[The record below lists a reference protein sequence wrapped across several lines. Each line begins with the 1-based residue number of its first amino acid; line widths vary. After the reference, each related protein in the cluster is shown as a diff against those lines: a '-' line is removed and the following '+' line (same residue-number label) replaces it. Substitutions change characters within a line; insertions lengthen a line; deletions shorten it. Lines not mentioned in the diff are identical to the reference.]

1 MAKRKKIS
9 GAILIATIAVSLLVG
24 LVGGAAGGVF
34 AANETYVIPDKVT
47 ATVYQG
53 GALDENAVNAIK
65 SDDTTLSVHFLELG
79 NKYTGDCVFINAGEF
94 EILIDAGSRAD
105 SVDDIYEYVKP
116 YVDGQLEYVVVT
128 HAHQDHYA
136 GFATKNYK
144 DSLFSKFTDDEETP
158 HEIGTVVTFAK
169 TNQDKTNQD
178 ESKAGLYKNF
188 KNNLG
193 TLAGNGTTV
202 KKVNEYFESG
212 ASPTI
217 KITDDISLEF
227 LEHKYYYEK
236 SKTENNYSVCF
247 QILETAG
254 ENVYRYLFTGDLE
267 EDGEKDLVT
276 KNSAKMGKTRLYKAG
291 HHGSKT
297 STSQELLDLIEPDTI
312 CVCACAG
319 SPEYTKN
326 KDNQFPTQAFV
337 DRVYTKNAGTQVFV
351 TSLCVDYDANKFTSM
366 NGNIVICST
375 GNSVTRYFSN
385 NATELRETEWFKT
398 NRKLPYAA

>member
-136 GFATKNYK
+136 GFATKNYEN
-144 DSLFSKFTDDEETP
+144 SLFSKFDGG
-158 HEIGTVVTFAK
+158 IGTVVTFAQ
-169 TNQDKTNQD
+169 TNQKAD
-178 ESKAGLYKNF
+178 KAGLYQYF
-188 KNNLG
+188 ENNVKTLKEKG
-193 TLAGNGTTV
+193 TER
-202 KKVNEYFESG
+202 KYVNEYFERE
-212 ASPTI
+212 ASATV
-217 KITDDISLEF
+217 KINDNVSIEF
-227 LEHKYYYEK
+227 LEHKFYHEK
-236 SKTENNYSVCF
+236 SKTENNHSVCF
-247 QILETAG
+247 QIVETAG

-297 STSQELLDLIEPDTI
+297 STSQELLDVIEPDTI

>member
-9 GAILIATIAVSLLVG
+9 GAILIATIVISLLVG

-53 GALDENAVNAIK
+53 GALDENAVKAIK

-116 YVDGQLEYVVVT
+116 YVDGRLEYVVVT

-136 GFATKNYK
+136 GFATKNYEN
-144 DSLFSKFTDDEETP
+144 SLFSKFDGG
-158 HEIGTVVTFAK
+158 IGTVVTFAQ
-169 TNQDKTNQD
+169 TNQKAD
-178 ESKAGLYKNF
+178 KAGLYQYF
-188 KNNLG
+188 ENNVKTLKEKG
-193 TLAGNGTTV
+193 TER
-202 KKVNEYFESG
+202 KYVNEYFESG
-212 ASPTI
+212 ASPTV
-217 KITDDISLEF
+217 KINDNVSIEF
-227 LEHKYYYEK
+227 LEHKFYHEK

-247 QILETAG
+247 QIVETAG

-267 EDGEKDLVT
+267 EDGEKDLV
-276 KNSAKMGKTRLYKAG
+276 KQNAAKMGKTRLYKAG

-297 STSQELLDLIEPDTI
+297 STSQELLDLIDPDAI

-366 NGNIVICST
+366 NGNIVICSA

-385 NATELRETEWFKT
+385 NPTELRETEWFKT

>member
-34 AANETYVIPDKVT
+34 VANETYVIPDKVT

-136 GFATKNYK
+136 GFATKNYEN
-144 DSLFSKFTDDEETP
+144 SLFSKFDDG
-158 HEIGTVVTFAK
+158 IGTVVTFAQ
-169 TNQDKTNQD
+169 TNQKAD
-178 ESKAGLYKNF
+178 KAGLYQYF
-188 KNNLG
+188 ENNVKTLKEKG
-193 TLAGNGTTV
+193 TER
-202 KKVNEYFESG
+202 KYVNEYFERG
-212 ASPTI
+212 ASATV
-217 KITDDISLEF
+217 KINDNVSIEF
-227 LEHKYYYEK
+227 LEHKFYHDK

-247 QILETAG
+247 QIVETAG

-297 STSQELLDLIEPDTI
+297 STSQELLDLIDPDAI

-398 NRKLPYAA
+398 NRKLPYTA

>member
-24 LVGGAAGGVF
+24 LVGGAAGGIF

-79 NKYTGDCVFINAGEF
+79 NKYTGECVFINAGEF

-136 GFATKNYK
+136 GFATKNYEN
-144 DSLFSKFTDDEETP
+144 SLFSKFDDG
-158 HEIGTVVTFAK
+158 IGTVVTFAQ
-169 TNQDKTNQD
+169 TNQKAD
-178 ESKAGLYKNF
+178 KAGLYQYF
-188 KNNLG
+188 ENNVKTLKEKG
-193 TLAGNGTTV
+193 TER
-202 KKVNEYFESG
+202 KFVNEYFERG
-212 ASPTI
+212 ASATV
-217 KITDDISLEF
+217 KINDNVSLEF
-227 LEHKYYYEK
+227 LDHKFYHEE

-247 QILETAG
+247 QIVETAG

-276 KNSAKMGKTRLYKAG
+276 KNLAKMGKTRLYKAG

-297 STSQELLDLIEPDTI
+297 STSQELLDLIDPDAI

-366 NGNIVICST
+366 NGNIVICSA

-398 NRKLPYAA
+398 NRKLPYTA

>member
-128 HAHQDHYA
+128 HAHQDNYA
-136 GFATKNYK
+136 GFATKDYEN
-144 DSLFSKFTDDEETP
+144 SLFSKFTDDEETP
-158 HEIGTVVTFAK
+158 HEIGTVVTFAQ
-169 TNQDKTNQD
+169 TNQKAD
-178 ESKAGLYKNF
+178 KAGLYQYF
-188 KNNLG
+188 ENNVKTLKEKG
-193 TLAGNGTTV
+193 TER
-202 KKVNEYFESG
+202 KYVNEYFKSG
-212 ASPTI
+212 ASPTV
-217 KITDDISLEF
+217 KINDNVSLEF
-227 LEHKYYYEK
+227 LDHKFYHEK
-236 SKTENNYSVCF
+236 SKTENNHSVCF
-247 QILETAG
+247 QIVETAG

-267 EDGEKDLVT
+267 EDGEKDLV
-276 KNSAKMGKTRLYKAG
+276 KQNADKMGKTRLYKAG

-297 STSQELLDLIEPDTI
+297 STSQELLDLIDPDAI

-385 NATELRETEWFKT
+385 NATELREAEWFKT
-398 NRKLPYAA
+398 NRKLPYTA

>member
-9 GAILIATIAVSLLVG
+9 GAILIATIVISLLVG

-65 SDDTTLSVHFLELG
+65 SADTTLSVHFLELG

-116 YVDGQLEYVVVT
+116 YVDGPLEYVVVT

-136 GFATKNYK
+136 GFATKNYEN
-144 DSLFSKFTDDEETP
+144 SLFSKFDGG
-158 HEIGTVVTFAK
+158 IGTVVTFAQ
-169 TNQDKTNQD
+169 TNQKADK
-178 ESKAGLYKNF
+178 EGLYKNF
-188 KNNLG
+188 RNNLN
-193 TLAGNGTTV
+193 TLTENGTTV

-212 ASPTI
+212 ASPTV
-217 KITDDISLEF
+217 KINDNVSIEF
-227 LEHKYYYEK
+227 LEHKFYHDK

-267 EDGEKDLVT
+267 EDGEKDLV
-276 KNSAKMGKTRLYKAG
+276 KQNADKMGKTRLYKAG

-297 STSQELLDLIEPDTI
+297 STSQELLDLIDPDAI

-326 KDNQFPTQAFV
+326 KNNQFPTQAFV

-366 NGNIVICST
+366 NGNIVICSA

-385 NATELRETEWFKT
+385 NPTELRETEWFKN

>member
-144 DSLFSKFTDDEETP
+144 DSLFSKFTDNEETP
-158 HEIGTVVTFAK
+158 HEIGTVVTFAQ
-169 TNQDKTNQD
+169 TNQKAD
-178 ESKAGLYKNF
+178 KAGLYQYF
-188 KNNLG
+188 ENNVKTLKEKG
-193 TLAGNGTTV
+193 TER
-202 KKVNEYFESG
+202 KFVNEYFERG
-212 ASPTI
+212 ASPTV
-217 KITDDISLEF
+217 KINDNVSIEF
-227 LEHKYYYEK
+227 LEHKFYQEK
-236 SKTENNYSVCF
+236 SKTENNHSVCF
-247 QILETAG
+247 QIVETAG

-267 EDGEKDLVT
+267 EDGEKDLV
-276 KNSAKMGKTRLYKAG
+276 KQNADKMGKTRLYKAG

-297 STSQELLDLIEPDTI
+297 STSQELLDVIEPDAI

-385 NATELRETEWFKT
+385 NPTELRETEWFKT
-398 NRKLPYAA
+398 NRKLPYTA

>member
-24 LVGGAAGGVF
+24 LVGGAAGGIF

-79 NKYTGDCVFINAGEF
+79 NKYTGECVFINAGEF

-105 SVDDIYEYVKP
+105 SVVDIYEYVKP

-136 GFATKNYK
+136 GFATKNYEN
-144 DSLFSKFTDDEETP
+144 SLFSKFDDG
-158 HEIGTVVTFAK
+158 IGTVVTFAQ
-169 TNQDKTNQD
+169 TNQKAD
-178 ESKAGLYKNF
+178 KAGLYQYF
-188 KNNLG
+188 ENNVKTLKEKG
-193 TLAGNGTTV
+193 TER
-202 KKVNEYFESG
+202 KFVNEYFERG
-212 ASPTI
+212 ASATV
-217 KITDDISLEF
+217 KINDNVSLEF
-227 LEHKYYYEK
+227 LDHKFYHEE

-247 QILETAG
+247 QIVETAG

-276 KNSAKMGKTRLYKAG
+276 KNLAKMGKTRLYKAG

-297 STSQELLDLIEPDTI
+297 STSQELLDLIDPDAI

-366 NGNIVICST
+366 NGNIVICSA

-398 NRKLPYAA
+398 NRKLPYTA

>member
-158 HEIGTVVTFAK
+158 HEIGTVVTFAQ
-169 TNQDKTNQD
+169 TNQKAD
-178 ESKAGLYKNF
+178 KAGLYQYF
-188 KNNLG
+188 ENNVKTLKEKG
-193 TLAGNGTTV
+193 TER
-202 KKVNEYFESG
+202 KYVNEYFKSG
-212 ASPTI
+212 ASATV
-217 KITDDISLEF
+217 KINDNVSIEF
-227 LEHKYYYEK
+227 LEHKFYHEK
-236 SKTENNYSVCF
+236 SKTENNHSVCF
-247 QILETAG
+247 QIVETAG

-267 EDGEKDLVT
+267 EDGEKDLV
-276 KNSAKMGKTRLYKAG
+276 KQNAAKMGKTRLYKAG

-297 STSQELLDLIEPDTI
+297 STSQELLDVIDPDAI

-385 NATELRETEWFKT
+385 NATELRETEWFKN

>member
-24 LVGGAAGGVF
+24 LVGGAAGGIF

-136 GFATKNYK
+136 GFATKNYEN
-144 DSLFSKFTDDEETP
+144 SLFSKFDDG
-158 HEIGTVVTFAK
+158 IGTVVTFAQ
-169 TNQDKTNQD
+169 TNQKAD
-178 ESKAGLYKNF
+178 KAGLYQYF
-188 KNNLG
+188 ENNVKTLKEKG
-193 TLAGNGTTV
+193 TER
-202 KKVNEYFESG
+202 KFVNEYFERG
-212 ASPTI
+212 ASATV
-217 KITDDISLEF
+217 KINDNVSLEF
-227 LEHKYYYEK
+227 LDHKFYHEE

-247 QILETAG
+247 QIVETAG

-297 STSQELLDLIEPDTI
+297 STSQKLLDLIDPDAI

-385 NATELRETEWFKT
+385 NATELRETEWFKN

>member
-158 HEIGTVVTFAK
+158 HEIGTVVTFAQ
-169 TNQDKTNQD
+169 TNQKAD
-178 ESKAGLYKNF
+178 KAGLYQYF
-188 KNNLG
+188 ENNVKTLKEKG
-193 TLAGNGTTV
+193 TER
-202 KKVNEYFESG
+202 KFVNEYFESG
-212 ASPTI
+212 ASPTV
-217 KITDDISLEF
+217 KINDNVSIEF
-227 LEHKYYYEK
+227 LEHKFYREK

-247 QILETAG
+247 QIVETAG

-297 STSQELLDLIEPDTI
+297 STSQELLDVIEPDTI

-385 NATELRETEWFKT
+385 NATELRETEWFKN
-398 NRKLPYAA
+398 NRKLPYTA

>member
-9 GAILIATIAVSLLVG
+9 GAILIATIVISLLVG

-136 GFATKNYK
+136 GFATKNYEN
-144 DSLFSKFTDDEETP
+144 SLFSKFDGG
-158 HEIGTVVTFAK
+158 IGTVVTFAQ
-169 TNQDKTNQD
+169 TNQKAD
-178 ESKAGLYKNF
+178 KAGLYQYF
-188 KNNLG
+188 ENNVKTLKEKG
-193 TLAGNGTTV
+193 TER
-202 KKVNEYFESG
+202 KYVNEYFESG
-212 ASPTI
+212 ASPTV
-217 KITDDISLEF
+217 KINDNVSIEF
-227 LEHKYYYEK
+227 LEHKFYHEK

-247 QILETAG
+247 QIVETAG

-267 EDGEKDLVT
+267 EDGEKDLV
-276 KNSAKMGKTRLYKAG
+276 KQNADKMGKTRLYKAG

-297 STSQELLDLIEPDTI
+297 STSQELLDLIDPDAI

-366 NGNIVICST
+366 NGNIVICSA

-385 NATELRETEWFKT
+385 NPTELRETEWFKN
-398 NRKLPYAA
+398 NRKLPYTA

>member
-9 GAILIATIAVSLLVG
+9 GAILIATIAVSLLIG

-65 SDDTTLSVHFLELG
+65 SADTTLSVHFLELG

-158 HEIGTVVTFAK
+158 HEIGTVVTFAQ
-169 TNQDKTNQD
+169 TNQKAD
-178 ESKAGLYKNF
+178 KAGLYQYF
-188 KNNLG
+188 ENNVKTIKGKG
-193 TLAGNGTTV
+193 TER
-202 KKVNEYFESG
+202 KFVNEYFKDG
-212 ASPTI
+212 ASATV
-217 KITDDISLEF
+217 KINDNVSIEF
-227 LEHKYYYEK
+227 LEHKFYHDK

-247 QILETAG
+247 QIVETAG
-254 ENVYRYLFTGDLE
+254 ENTYRYLFTGDLE
-267 EDGEKDLVT
+267 EDGEKDLVK
-276 KNSAKMGKTRLYKAG
+276 KNADKMGKTRLYKAG

-297 STSQELLDLIEPDTI
+297 STSQELLDLIDPDAI

-366 NGNIVICST
+366 NGNIVICSA

-385 NATELRETEWFKT
+385 NPTELRETEWFKT
-398 NRKLPYAA
+398 NRKLPYTA

>member
-144 DSLFSKFTDDEETP
+144 DSLFSKFTDDDETP
-158 HEIGTVVTFAK
+158 HEIGTVVTFAQ
-169 TNQDKTNQD
+169 TNQKAD
-178 ESKAGLYKNF
+178 KAGLYQYF
-188 KNNLG
+188 ENNVKTLKEKG
-193 TLAGNGTTV
+193 TER
-202 KKVNEYFESG
+202 KFVNEYFERG
-212 ASPTI
+212 ASATV
-217 KITDDISLEF
+217 KINDNVSLEF
-227 LEHKYYYEK
+227 LDHKFYHEK
-236 SKTENNYSVCF
+236 SKTENNHSVCF
-247 QILETAG
+247 QIVETAG

-297 STSQELLDLIEPDTI
+297 STSQELLDVIEPDTI

-366 NGNIVICST
+366 NGNIVICSA

-385 NATELRETEWFKT
+385 NPTELRETEWFKT
-398 NRKLPYAA
+398 NRKLPYTA

>member
-34 AANETYVIPDKVT
+34 VANETYVIPDKVT

-65 SDDTTLSVHFLELG
+65 SDDATLSVHFLELG

-136 GFATKNYK
+136 GFATKNYEN
-144 DSLFSKFTDDEETP
+144 SLFSKFDDG
-158 HEIGTVVTFAK
+158 IGTVVTFAQ
-169 TNQDKTNQD
+169 TNQKAD
-178 ESKAGLYKNF
+178 KAGLYQYF
-188 KNNLG
+188 ENNVKTLKEKG
-193 TLAGNGTTV
+193 TER
-202 KKVNEYFESG
+202 KYVNEYFERG
-212 ASPTI
+212 ASATV
-217 KITDDISLEF
+217 KINDNVSIEF
-227 LEHKYYYEK
+227 LEHKFYHDK

-247 QILETAG
+247 QIVETAG

-267 EDGEKDLVT
+267 EDGEKDLV
-276 KNSAKMGKTRLYKAG
+276 KQNADKMGKTRLYKAG

-297 STSQELLDLIEPDTI
+297 STSQELLDVIEPDTI

-366 NGNIVICST
+366 NGNIVICSA

>member
-65 SDDTTLSVHFLELG
+65 SADTTLSVHFLELG

-136 GFATKNYK
+136 GFATKNYEN
-144 DSLFSKFTDDEETP
+144 SLFSKFDDG
-158 HEIGTVVTFAK
+158 IGTVVTFAQ
-169 TNQDKTNQD
+169 TNQKAD
-178 ESKAGLYKNF
+178 KAGLYQYF
-188 KNNLG
+188 ENNVKTLKEKG
-193 TLAGNGTTV
+193 TER
-202 KKVNEYFESG
+202 KFVNEYFERG
-212 ASPTI
+212 ASATV
-217 KITDDISLEF
+217 KINDNVSIEF
-227 LEHKYYYEK
+227 FEHKFYHEK

-247 QILETAG
+247 QIVETAG
-254 ENVYRYLFTGDLE
+254 ENTYRYLFTGDLE
-267 EDGEKDLVT
+267 EDGEKDLV
-276 KNSAKMGKTRLYKAG
+276 KQNAAKMGKTRLYKAG

-297 STSQELLDLIEPDTI
+297 STSQELLDLIDPDAI

-366 NGNIVICST
+366 NGNIVICSA

-385 NATELRETEWFKT
+385 NPTELRETEWFKT
-398 NRKLPYAA
+398 NRKLPYTA

>member
-9 GAILIATIAVSLLVG
+9 GAILIATIAISLLVG

-136 GFATKNYK
+136 GFATKNYEN
-144 DSLFSKFTDDEETP
+144 SLFSKFDDG
-158 HEIGTVVTFAK
+158 IGTVVTFAQ
-169 TNQDKTNQD
+169 TNQKAD
-178 ESKAGLYKNF
+178 KAGLYQYF
-188 KNNLG
+188 ENNVKTLKEKG
-193 TLAGNGTTV
+193 TER
-202 KKVNEYFESG
+202 KYVNEYFESG
-212 ASPTI
+212 ASPTV
-217 KITDDISLEF
+217 KINDNVSIEF
-227 LEHKYYYEK
+227 LEHKFYHEK

-247 QILETAG
+247 QIVETAG

-297 STSQELLDLIEPDTI
+297 STSQELLDLIDPDAI

-366 NGNIVICST
+366 NGNIVICSA

-398 NRKLPYAA
+398 NRKLPYTA

>member
-158 HEIGTVVTFAK
+158 HEIGTVVTFAQ
-169 TNQDKTNQD
+169 TNQKAD
-178 ESKAGLYKNF
+178 KAGLYQYF
-188 KNNLG
+188 ENNVKTLKEKG
-193 TLAGNGTTV
+193 TER
-202 KKVNEYFESG
+202 KFVNEYFKDG
-212 ASPTI
+212 ASATV
-217 KITDDISLEF
+217 KINDNVSLEF
-227 LEHKYYYEK
+227 LDHKFYHEK
-236 SKTENNYSVCF
+236 SKTENNHSVCF
-247 QILETAG
+247 QIVETAG

-267 EDGEKDLVT
+267 EDGEKDLV
-276 KNSAKMGKTRLYKAG
+276 KQNADKMGKTRLYKAG

-297 STSQELLDLIEPDTI
+297 STSQELLDLIDPDAI

-385 NATELRETEWFKT
+385 NATELRETEWFKN

>member
-1 MAKRKKIS
+1 
-9 GAILIATIAVSLLVG
+9 
-24 LVGGAAGGVF
+24 
-34 AANETYVIPDKVT
+34 
-47 ATVYQG
+47 
-53 GALDENAVNAIK
+53 
-65 SDDTTLSVHFLELG
+65 
-79 NKYTGDCVFINAGEF
+79 EF

-136 GFATKNYK
+136 GFATKNYEN
-144 DSLFSKFTDDEETP
+144 SLFSKFDDG
-158 HEIGTVVTFAK
+158 IGTVVTFA
-169 TNQDKTNQD
+169 KTNQD

-188 KNNLG
+188 RNNLN
-193 TLAGNGTTV
+193 TLTGNGTTV
-202 KKVNEYFESG
+202 KKVNEYFERG
-212 ASPTI
+212 ASATV
-217 KITDDISLEF
+217 KINDNVSIEF
-227 LEHKYYYEK
+227 LEHKFYHDK

-297 STSQELLDLIEPDTI
+297 STSQKLLDLIDPDAI

-337 DRVYTKNAGTQVFV
+337 DRVYTQNAGTQVFV

>member
-65 SDDTTLSVHFLELG
+65 SADTTLSVHFLELG

-136 GFATKNYK
+136 GFATKNYEN
-144 DSLFSKFTDDEETP
+144 SLFSKFDGG
-158 HEIGTVVTFAK
+158 IGTVVTFAQ
-169 TNQDKTNQD
+169 TNQKAD
-178 ESKAGLYKNF
+178 KAGLYQYF
-188 KNNLG
+188 ENNVKTLKEKG
-193 TLAGNGTTV
+193 TER
-202 KKVNEYFESG
+202 KFVNEYFERG
-212 ASPTI
+212 ASATV
-217 KITDDISLEF
+217 KINDNVSIEF

-236 SKTENNYSVCF
+236 SKTENNHSVCF
-247 QILETAG
+247 QIVETAG

-297 STSQELLDLIEPDTI
+297 STSQELLDVIDPDAI

-366 NGNIVICST
+366 NGNIVICSA

-398 NRKLPYAA
+398 NRKLPYTA

>member
-136 GFATKNYK
+136 GFATKNYEN
-144 DSLFSKFTDDEETP
+144 SLFSKFDDG
-158 HEIGTVVTFAK
+158 IGTVVTFAQ
-169 TNQDKTNQD
+169 TNQKAD
-178 ESKAGLYKNF
+178 KAGLYQYF
-188 KNNLG
+188 ENNVKTLKEKG
-193 TLAGNGTTV
+193 TER
-202 KKVNEYFESG
+202 KYVNEYFERG
-212 ASPTI
+212 ASATV
-217 KITDDISLEF
+217 KINDNVSIEF
-227 LEHKYYYEK
+227 LEHKFYHDK

-247 QILETAG
+247 QIVETAG

-267 EDGEKDLVT
+267 EDGEKDLV
-276 KNSAKMGKTRLYKAG
+276 KQNADKMGKTRLYKAG

-297 STSQELLDLIEPDTI
+297 STSQELLDVIDPDAI

-337 DRVYTKNAGTQVFV
+337 DRVYTKNAETQVFV

-366 NGNIVICST
+366 NGNIVICSA

-398 NRKLPYAA
+398 NRKLPYTA

>member
-79 NKYTGDCVFINAGEF
+79 NKYTGDCVFINAGKF

-136 GFATKNYK
+136 GFATKNYEN
-144 DSLFSKFTDDEETP
+144 SLFSKFDDG
-158 HEIGTVVTFAK
+158 IGTVVTFAQ
-169 TNQDKTNQD
+169 TNQKAD
-178 ESKAGLYKNF
+178 KAGLYQYF
-188 KNNLG
+188 ENNVKTLKEKG
-193 TLAGNGTTV
+193 TER
-202 KKVNEYFESG
+202 KYVNEYFERG
-212 ASPTI
+212 ASATV
-217 KITDDISLEF
+217 KINDNVSIEF
-227 LEHKYYYEK
+227 LEHKFYHEK

-247 QILETAG
+247 QIVETAG

-297 STSQELLDLIEPDTI
+297 STSQELLDVIEPDTI

-366 NGNIVICST
+366 NGNIVICSA

-385 NATELRETEWFKT
+385 NPTELRETEWFKT
-398 NRKLPYAA
+398 NRKLPYTA

>member
-9 GAILIATIAVSLLVG
+9 GAILIATIVISLLVG

-53 GALDENAVNAIK
+53 GALDENAVKAIK

-136 GFATKNYK
+136 GFATKDYEN
-144 DSLFSKFTDDEETP
+144 SLFSKFDGG
-158 HEIGTVVTFAK
+158 IGTVVTFAQ
-169 TNQDKTNQD
+169 TNQKAD
-178 ESKAGLYKNF
+178 KAGLYQYF
-188 KNNLG
+188 ENNVKTLKEKG
-193 TLAGNGTTV
+193 TER
-202 KKVNEYFESG
+202 KYVNEYFKSG
-212 ASPTI
+212 ASPTV
-217 KITDDISLEF
+217 KINDNVSIEF
-227 LEHKYYYEK
+227 LEHKFYHEK

-247 QILETAG
+247 QIVETAG

-276 KNSAKMGKTRLYKAG
+276 KNADKMKRDYTRRG
-291 HHGSKT
+291 IT
-297 STSQELLDLIEPDTI
+297 
-312 CVCACAG
+312 V
-319 SPEYTKN
+319 
-326 KDNQFPTQAFV
+326 
-337 DRVYTKNAGTQVFV
+337 
-351 TSLCVDYDANKFTSM
+351 
-366 NGNIVICST
+366 
-375 GNSVTRYFSN
+375 
-385 NATELRETEWFKT
+385 
-398 NRKLPYAA
+398 RKLPLRKNFSTLSTPTRSACARARAAPNTPKTKTINSPRKPS

>member
-136 GFATKNYK
+136 GFATKNYEN
-144 DSLFSKFTDDEETP
+144 SLFSKFDDG
-158 HEIGTVVTFAK
+158 IGTVVTFAQ
-169 TNQDKTNQD
+169 TNQKAD
-178 ESKAGLYKNF
+178 KAGLYQYF
-188 KNNLG
+188 ENNVKTLKEKG
-193 TLAGNGTTV
+193 TER
-202 KKVNEYFESG
+202 KYVNEYFERG
-212 ASPTI
+212 ASATI

-236 SKTENNYSVCF
+236 SKTENNHSVCF
-247 QILETAG
+247 QIVETAG

-276 KNSAKMGKTRLYKAG
+276 KNSATMGKTRLYKAG

-297 STSQELLDLIEPDTI
+297 STSQELLDVIEPDTI

-398 NRKLPYAA
+398 NRKLPYTA

>member
-136 GFATKNYK
+136 GFATKNYEN
-144 DSLFSKFTDDEETP
+144 SLFSKFDDG
-158 HEIGTVVTFAK
+158 IGTVVTFAQ
-169 TNQDKTNQD
+169 TNQKAD
-178 ESKAGLYKNF
+178 KAGLYQYF
-188 KNNLG
+188 ENNVKTLKEKG
-193 TLAGNGTTV
+193 TER
-202 KKVNEYFESG
+202 KYVNEYFERG
-212 ASPTI
+212 ASATV
-217 KITDDISLEF
+217 KINDNVSIEF
-227 LEHKYYYEK
+227 LEHKFYHDK

-247 QILETAG
+247 QIVETAG

-267 EDGEKDLVT
+267 EDGEKDLV
-276 KNSAKMGKTRLYKAG
+276 KQNAAKMGKTRLYKAG

-297 STSQELLDLIEPDTI
+297 STSQELLDVIEPDTI

-337 DRVYTKNAGTQVFV
+337 DRVYTKNAETQVFV

-366 NGNIVICST
+366 NGNIVICSA

-398 NRKLPYAA
+398 NRKLPYTA

>member
-136 GFATKNYK
+136 GFATKNYEN
-144 DSLFSKFTDDEETP
+144 SLFSKFDDG
-158 HEIGTVVTFAK
+158 IGTVVTFAQ
-169 TNQDKTNQD
+169 TNQKAD
-178 ESKAGLYKNF
+178 KAGLYQYF
-188 KNNLG
+188 ENNVKTLKEKG
-193 TLAGNGTTV
+193 TER
-202 KKVNEYFESG
+202 KYVNEYFERG
-212 ASPTI
+212 ASATV
-217 KITDDISLEF
+217 KINDNVSIEF
-227 LEHKYYYEK
+227 LEHKFYHEK

-247 QILETAG
+247 QIVETAG

-276 KNSAKMGKTRLYKAG
+276 KNLAKMGKTRLYKAG

-398 NRKLPYAA
+398 NRKLPYTA

>member
-65 SDDTTLSVHFLELG
+65 FDDTTLSVHFLELG

-136 GFATKNYK
+136 GFATKNYEN
-144 DSLFSKFTDDEETP
+144 SLFSKFDGG
-158 HEIGTVVTFAK
+158 IGTVVTFAQ
-169 TNQDKTNQD
+169 TNQKAD
-178 ESKAGLYKNF
+178 KAGLYQYF
-188 KNNLG
+188 ENNVKTLKEKG
-193 TLAGNGTTV
+193 TER
-202 KKVNEYFESG
+202 KFVNEYFERG
-212 ASPTI
+212 ASATV
-217 KITDDISLEF
+217 KINDNVSIEF
-227 LEHKYYYEK
+227 LEHKFYHDK

-254 ENVYRYLFTGDLE
+254 ENTYRYLFTGDLE
-267 EDGEKDLVT
+267 EDGEKDLV
-276 KNSAKMGKTRLYKAG
+276 KQNADKMGKTRLYKAG

-297 STSQELLDLIEPDTI
+297 STSQELLDVIEPDTI

>member
-79 NKYTGDCVFINAGEF
+79 NKYTGDCVFINAGKF

-136 GFATKNYK
+136 GFATKNYEN
-144 DSLFSKFTDDEETP
+144 SLFSKFDDG
-158 HEIGTVVTFAK
+158 IGTVVTFAQ
-169 TNQDKTNQD
+169 TNQKAD
-178 ESKAGLYKNF
+178 KAGLYQYF
-188 KNNLG
+188 ENNVKTLKQKG
-193 TLAGNGTTV
+193 TER
-202 KKVNEYFESG
+202 KYVNEYFERG
-212 ASPTI
+212 ASATV
-217 KITDDISLEF
+217 KINDNVSIEF
-227 LEHKYYYEK
+227 LEHKFYHEK

-247 QILETAG
+247 QIVETAG

-297 STSQELLDLIEPDTI
+297 STSQELLDVIEPDTI

-366 NGNIVICST
+366 NGNIVICSA

-385 NATELRETEWFKT
+385 NPTELRETEWFKT
-398 NRKLPYAA
+398 NRKLPYTA

>member
-116 YVDGQLEYVVVT
+116 YVDEQLEYVVVT

-136 GFATKNYK
+136 GFATKNYEN
-144 DSLFSKFTDDEETP
+144 SLFSKFDGG
-158 HEIGTVVTFAK
+158 IGTVVTFAQ
-169 TNQDKTNQD
+169 TNQKAD
-178 ESKAGLYKNF
+178 KAGLYQYF
-188 KNNLG
+188 ENNVKTLKEKG
-193 TLAGNGTTV
+193 TER
-202 KKVNEYFESG
+202 KYVNEYFESG
-212 ASPTI
+212 ASPTV
-217 KITDDISLEF
+217 KINDNVSIEF
-227 LEHKYYYEK
+227 LEHKFYHEK

-247 QILETAG
+247 QIVETAG

-297 STSQELLDLIEPDTI
+297 STSQELLDVIEPDTI

-398 NRKLPYAA
+398 NRKLPYTA

>member
-34 AANETYVIPDKVT
+34 VANETYVIPDKVT

-65 SDDTTLSVHFLELG
+65 SDDATLSVHFLELG

-136 GFATKNYK
+136 GFATKNYEN
-144 DSLFSKFTDDEETP
+144 SLFSKFDDG
-158 HEIGTVVTFAK
+158 IGTVVTFAQ
-169 TNQDKTNQD
+169 TNQKAD
-178 ESKAGLYKNF
+178 KAGLYQYF
-188 KNNLG
+188 ENNVKTLKEKG
-193 TLAGNGTTV
+193 TER
-202 KKVNEYFESG
+202 KYVNEYFERG
-212 ASPTI
+212 ASATV
-217 KITDDISLEF
+217 KINDNVSIEF
-227 LEHKYYYEK
+227 LEHKFYHEK

-247 QILETAG
+247 QIVETAG

-297 STSQELLDLIEPDTI
+297 STSQELLDVIEPDTI

-398 NRKLPYAA
+398 NRKLPYTA

>member
-136 GFATKNYK
+136 GFATKNYE
-144 DSLFSKFTDDEETP
+144 DSLFSKFDDG
-158 HEIGTVVTFAK
+158 IGTVVTFAQ
-169 TNQDKTNQD
+169 TNQKAD
-178 ESKAGLYKNF
+178 KAGLYQYF
-188 KNNLG
+188 ENNVKTLKEKG
-193 TLAGNGTTV
+193 TER
-202 KKVNEYFESG
+202 KFVNEYFERG
-212 ASPTI
+212 ASPTV
-217 KITDDISLEF
+217 KINDNVSIEF
-227 LEHKYYYEK
+227 LEHKFYREK

-247 QILETAG
+247 QIVETAG

-276 KNSAKMGKTRLYKAG
+276 KNSATMGKTRLYKAG

-297 STSQELLDLIEPDTI
+297 STSQELLDVIDPDAI

-366 NGNIVICST
+366 NGNIVICSA

-385 NATELRETEWFKT
+385 NPTELRETEWFKT
-398 NRKLPYAA
+398 NRKLPYTA

>member
-53 GALDENAVNAIK
+53 GALDENAVKAIK

-79 NKYTGDCVFINAGEF
+79 NKYTGDCVFINAGDF

-144 DSLFSKFTDDEETP
+144 DSLFSKFTDDDETP
-158 HEIGTVVTFAK
+158 HEIGTVVTFAQ
-169 TNQDKTNQD
+169 TNQKAD
-178 ESKAGLYKNF
+178 KAGLYQYF
-188 KNNLG
+188 ENNVKTLKEKG
-193 TLAGNGTTV
+193 TER
-202 KKVNEYFESG
+202 KYVNEYFKRG
-212 ASPTI
+212 ASATV
-217 KITDDISLEF
+217 KINDNVSIEF
-227 LEHKYYYEK
+227 LEHKFYHDK

-267 EDGEKDLVT
+267 EDGEKDLV
-276 KNSAKMGKTRLYKAG
+276 KQNADKMGKTRLYKAG

-297 STSQELLDLIEPDTI
+297 STSQELLDLIDPDAI

-385 NATELRETEWFKT
+385 NPTELRETEWFKT

>member
-65 SDDTTLSVHFLELG
+65 SADTTLSVHFLELG

-116 YVDGQLEYVVVT
+116 YVDGRLEYVVVT

-136 GFATKNYK
+136 GFATKNYEN
-144 DSLFSKFTDDEETP
+144 SLFSKFDDG
-158 HEIGTVVTFAK
+158 IGTVVTFAQ
-169 TNQDKTNQD
+169 TNQKAD
-178 ESKAGLYKNF
+178 KAGLYQYF
-188 KNNLG
+188 ENNVKTLKEKG
-193 TLAGNGTTV
+193 TER
-202 KKVNEYFESG
+202 KFVNEYFKDG
-212 ASPTI
+212 ASATV
-217 KITDDISLEF
+217 KINDNVSIEF
-227 LEHKYYYEK
+227 LEHKFYREK

-247 QILETAG
+247 QIVETAG

-267 EDGEKDLVT
+267 EDGEKDLV
-276 KNSAKMGKTRLYKAG
+276 KQNAAKMGKTRLYKAG

-297 STSQELLDLIEPDTI
+297 STSQELLDLIDPDAI

-366 NGNIVICST
+366 NGNIVICSA

-398 NRKLPYAA
+398 NRKLPYTA

>member
-9 GAILIATIAVSLLVG
+9 GAALIATIVISLIVG
-24 LVGGAAGGVF
+24 LVGGVAGGVF

-47 ATVYQG
+47 ATVYRG
-53 GALDENAVNAIK
+53 DALDEDAVNAIK
-65 SDDTTLSVHFLELG
+65 SEETTLSVHFLELG
-79 NKYTGDCVFINAGEF
+79 NKYTGDCVFINVGEF

-136 GFATKNYK
+136 GFATKNYA
-144 DSLFSKFTDDEETP
+144 DSLFSKFDDG
-158 HEIGTVVTFAK
+158 IGTVVTFAQ
-169 TNQDKTNQD
+169 TNQKAD
-178 ESKAGLYKNF
+178 KAGLYQYF
-188 KNNLG
+188 ENNVKTLKEKG
-193 TLAGNGTTV
+193 TER
-202 KKVNEYFESG
+202 KYVNEYFESG
-212 ASPTI
+212 ASATV
-217 KITDDISLEF
+217 KINDNVSIEF
-227 LEHKYYYEK
+227 LEHKFYREK

-247 QILETAG
+247 QIVETAG

-267 EDGEKDLVT
+267 EDGEKDLV
-276 KNSAKMGKTRLYKAG
+276 KQNADKMGKTRLYKAG

-297 STSQELLDLIEPDTI
+297 STSQELLDVIDPDAI

-337 DRVYTKNAGTQVFV
+337 DRVYTKNAETQVFV

-366 NGNIVICST
+366 NGNIVICSA

-398 NRKLPYAA
+398 NRKLPYTA

>member
-136 GFATKNYK
+136 GFATKNYEN
-144 DSLFSKFTDDEETP
+144 SLFSKFDDG
-158 HEIGTVVTFAK
+158 IGTVVTFAQ
-169 TNQDKTNQD
+169 TNQKAD
-178 ESKAGLYKNF
+178 KAGLYQYF
-188 KNNLG
+188 ENNVKTLKEKG
-193 TLAGNGTTV
+193 TER
-202 KKVNEYFESG
+202 KYVNEYFERG
-212 ASPTI
+212 ASATV
-217 KITDDISLEF
+217 KINDNVSIEF
-227 LEHKYYYEK
+227 LEHKFYHDK

-247 QILETAG
+247 QIVETAG

-267 EDGEKDLVT
+267 EDGEKDLV
-276 KNSAKMGKTRLYKAG
+276 KQNADKMGKTRLYKAG

-297 STSQELLDLIEPDTI
+297 STSQELLDVIEPDTI
-312 CVCACAG
+312 CVCACSG

-366 NGNIVICST
+366 NGNIVICSA

-398 NRKLPYAA
+398 NRKLPYTA

>member
-136 GFATKNYK
+136 GFATKNYEN
-144 DSLFSKFTDDEETP
+144 SLFSKFDGG
-158 HEIGTVVTFAK
+158 IGTVVTFAQ
-169 TNQDKTNQD
+169 TNQKAD
-178 ESKAGLYKNF
+178 KAGLYQYF
-188 KNNLG
+188 ENNVKTLKEKG
-193 TLAGNGTTV
+193 TER
-202 KKVNEYFESG
+202 KYVNEYFERG
-212 ASPTI
+212 ASATV
-217 KITDDISLEF
+217 KINDNVSIEF
-227 LEHKYYYEK
+227 LEHKFYHDK

-247 QILETAG
+247 QIVETAG

-297 STSQELLDLIEPDTI
+297 STSQELLDVIEPDTI

-366 NGNIVICST
+366 NGNIVICSA

-385 NATELRETEWFKT
+385 NPTELRETEWFKT
-398 NRKLPYAA
+398 NRKLPYTA

>member
-136 GFATKNYK
+136 GFATKNYEN
-144 DSLFSKFTDDEETP
+144 SLFSKFDDG
-158 HEIGTVVTFAK
+158 IGTVVTFAQ
-169 TNQDKTNQD
+169 TNQKAD
-178 ESKAGLYKNF
+178 KAGLYQYF
-188 KNNLG
+188 ENNVKTLKEKG
-193 TLAGNGTTV
+193 TER
-202 KKVNEYFESG
+202 KYVNEYFKSG
-212 ASPTI
+212 ASATV
-217 KITDDISLEF
+217 KINDNVSIEF
-227 LEHKYYYEK
+227 LEHKFYHDK

-247 QILETAG
+247 QIVETAG

-267 EDGEKDLVT
+267 EDGEKDLVK
-276 KNSAKMGKTRLYKAG
+276 KNADKMGKTRLYKAG

-297 STSQELLDLIEPDTI
+297 STSQELLDVIEPDTI

-337 DRVYTKNAGTQVFV
+337 DRVYTQNAGTQVFV
-351 TSLCVDYDANKFTSM
+351 TSLCVDYNANKFTSM

-398 NRKLPYAA
+398 NRKLPYTA

>member
-144 DSLFSKFTDDEETP
+144 DSLFSKFTDDDETP

-169 TNQDKTNQD
+169 TNQDKTKQD

-188 KNNLG
+188 RNNLN
-193 TLAGNGTTV
+193 TLTGNGTTV
-202 KKVNEYFESG
+202 KKVNEYFERG
-212 ASPTI
+212 ASPI
-217 KITDDISLEF
+217 VKINDNVSLEF
-227 LEHKYYYEK
+227 LDHKFYHEE

-247 QILETAG
+247 QIVETAG

-297 STSQELLDLIEPDTI
+297 STSQELLDVIEPDTI

-385 NATELRETEWFKT
+385 NATELRETEWFKN